1 MSSWS
6 LSDSNI
12 IGSAGYVNNNWTS
25 IAYGNS
31 IYVVV
36 ASSGTGNRVM
46 TSVDGLN
53 WTMRESVSDITWNS
67 VTFGNGKFVAVA
79 STNSNNCVMTS
90 SDGITW
96 TITTAIANVW
106 TSVTYGNGVFVAV
119 AKSGTNSRVMTS
131 TDGITW
137 TSGDIV
143 DNSWNCVT
151 YGNGK
156 FVAVAESGTGNRAM
170 YSTDN
175 GMNWII
181 GNSVPDNKWSS
192 VTYGANKFVAV
203 SQSGYTNMVM
213 TSTDDINWT
222 PQSVTSTDNW
232 LSVTYGN
239 GYFVAVGVS
248 SLNRIMTSTDGVS
261 WSNRTMAT
269 NNNWISVIYGA
280 DKFIAVSSNGDGN
293 RVITSSDAINW
304 TVQYSAASN
313 KWRSITYG
321 NGIFVAVSYSG
332 TGKRVMTSPDGIIWT
347 SRTSAANNNWYCV
360 TYGNNLFVAVA
371 TTGNGN
377 RVMTSPDGITWTSRT
392 SAANNFWYSV
402 TYGLVNGNGL
412 FVAVASSGTGNGVMT
427 SPNGIN
433 WTLISSVPNY
443 DWQSVTYGLVN
454 GNGLFVAVA
463 EFGDYKVMT
472 SSDGTNWSVDIV
484 GIVPDVSWW
493 NVTYGNGIFVAVSSS
508 DKIIKSNDGINWTSV
523 TIPNNY
529 WFSITYGSGLFI
541 AVAVTGS
548 NSRIITSKDGTS
560 WNNMSYPLNNNWKSI
575 AYGNDKFVT
584 ICDEG
589 VVTSPTLSRTIPI
602 YYQINNEL
610 SVPTIT
616 NFYISPKIYGESPFT
631 ITQPTSNSDGT
642 FSYTSS
648 DTSVA
653 TISNNIITIHKA
665 GSSTITATQEATTN
679 YLSGSITTNFQVNQA
694 VSTII
699 NFSISPKIY
708 GDNPFTITQPTSN
721 SDGTFSYTSSD
732 TSVATISDNIITILK
747 AGSST
752 ITATQAATTNYL
764 SGFITANFQ
773 INQAVSTI
781 SNFSIPTK
789 KFGDPSFT
797 ITQPTSNSDG
807 TFSYTSSDTLVATIS
822 NSTITIHKAGSS
834 TITATQAATTNYL
847 SGTKTATLI
856 VDRSNQTITFDD
868 SSYIFNDPTY
878 TLNATSSSSLTITYV
893 SSDPNIASING
904 NQLTFT
910 GYGEVIVTAYQNGN
924 SNYNPAPNVVKSFST
939 NAKAGTIWHLSTTT
953 WTNNNNDWQSV
964 TYGNGLFVAV
974 AIYLGTADGVMTSFN
989 GITWTSRTS
998 AADNDWRSVTYGN
1011 NLFVAVADSRT
1022 GNRVMTSPDGINWT
1036 IRTSAPDNKWRS
1048 VTYGN
1053 GIFVAVAESG
1063 TGNRVMTS
1071 PDGITWT
1078 SRTSAADNQWT
1089 SVTYGNGL
1097 FVAVAE
1103 SGTDNRVMT
1112 SENGIDWISRTS
1124 AANNNWT
1131 SVTYCNDFFPLFV
1144 AVASSGQGNRV
1155 MTSPDG
1161 INWTSRTSA
1170 ADNFWTS
1177 VTYGNGL
1184 FVAVASSGTGNRVMT
1199 SPDGITWTSRTSA
1212 ADNQW
1217 TSVTYGNG
1225 LFVAVTF
1232 ISLSNEPSIP
1242 MYSIDQTP
1250 STISGFSIPT
1260 KKFGDPSFT
1269 ITQPTSNS
1277 TGAFNYI
1284 SSDTSVAKITGN
1296 TITILKAGS
1305 SIIIATQAA
1314 TTNYLSGTKTAT
1326 LIVDKSNQTIT
1337 FDDSSYT
1344 FNDPTYTLN
1353 ATSSSGLT
1361 ITYVSSDP
1369 NIASINGNQLTFST
1383 NGEVIVT
1390 ASQNGNSNY
1399 NLAIPLTKTFIRN
1412 VMDNTN
1418 YTGAIQ
1424 AIANS
1429 NSIITN
1435 ANGNINITVPNS
1447 NFTQTTGVAY
1457 MIDTPYPGSVVIV
1470 NIEASNDSGTSITDF
1485 STDPLVLNLYLPQA
1499 NPRATLLMYKLNTGT
1514 NIKMNPQPNGYPIT
1528 LQYQSGSLWTAT
1540 LPSLSSY
1547 LIQDINPS
1555 IDNNVVCFNQGSKIL
1570 CLKNSS
1576 EIYEPIENLRNGDLI
1591 KTINNGFKPIVMIGK
1606 SIMFNKAYDDRIRD
1620 QLYICKKEDYPEL
1633 IEDLIITGCHSIL
1646 VDNLTDKQ
1654 KGETI
1659 RQLKDI
1665 YVTDRKYRLMACINE
1680 RTKVYQKRG
1689 YHIIYHLALENDYYY
1704 GNYGIYAN
1712 GLLVESCSKRYLK
1725 ELSNMTL
1732 I

>member
-151 YGNGK
+151 YGNGT

-175 GMNWII
+175 GMNWIM
-181 GNSVPDNKWSS
+181 GNSVFDNKWSS

-213 TSTDDINWT
+213 TSTDGIIWT
-222 PQSVTSTDNW
+222 PQSVTSADNW

-332 TGKRVMTSPDGIIWT
+332 TGNRVMTSPDGIIWT

-412 FVAVASSGTGNGVMT
+412 FVAVASSGSGNGVMT

-463 EFGDYKVMT
+463 EFGDYKIMT

-548 NSRIITSKDGTS
+548 NSRIITSTDGTS

-616 NFYISPKIYGESPFT
+616 NFSIPPKIYGESPFT
-631 ITQPTSNSDGT
+631 ITQPKSNSDGT

-648 DTSVA
+648 NTLVA
-653 TISNNIITIHKA
+653 TISGNTITIFKA

-679 YLSGSITTNFQVNQA
+679 YLSG
-694 VSTII
+694 
-699 NFSISPKIY
+699 
-708 GDNPFTITQPTSN
+708 
-721 SDGTFSYTSSD
+721 
-732 TSVATISDNIITILK
+732 
-747 AGSST
+747 
-752 ITATQAATTNYL
+752 
-764 SGFITANFQ
+764 
-773 INQAVSTI
+773 
-781 SNFSIPTK
+781 
-789 KFGDPSFT
+789 
-797 ITQPTSNSDG
+797 
-807 TFSYTSSDTLVATIS
+807 
-822 NSTITIHKAGSS
+822 
-834 TITATQAATTNYL
+834 
-847 SGTKTATLI
+847 
-856 VDRSNQTITFDD
+856 
-868 SSYIFNDPTY
+868 
-878 TLNATSSSSLTITYV
+878 
-893 SSDPNIASING
+893 
-904 NQLTFT
+904 
-910 GYGEVIVTAYQNGN
+910 
-924 SNYNPAPNVVKSFST
+924 
-939 NAKAGTIWHLSTTT
+939 
-953 WTNNNNDWQSV
+953 
-964 TYGNGLFVAV
+964 
-974 AIYLGTADGVMTSFN
+974 
-989 GITWTSRTS
+989 
-998 AADNDWRSVTYGN
+998 
-1011 NLFVAVADSRT
+1011 
-1022 GNRVMTSPDGINWT
+1022 
-1036 IRTSAPDNKWRS
+1036 
-1048 VTYGN
+1048 
-1053 GIFVAVAESG
+1053 
-1063 TGNRVMTS
+1063 
-1071 PDGITWT
+1071 
-1078 SRTSAADNQWT
+1078 
-1089 SVTYGNGL
+1089 
-1097 FVAVAE
+1097 
-1103 SGTDNRVMT
+1103 
-1112 SENGIDWISRTS
+1112 
-1124 AANNNWT
+1124 
-1131 SVTYCNDFFPLFV
+1131 
-1144 AVASSGQGNRV
+1144 
-1155 MTSPDG
+1155 
-1161 INWTSRTSA
+1161 
-1170 ADNFWTS
+1170 
-1177 VTYGNGL
+1177 
-1184 FVAVASSGTGNRVMT
+1184 
-1199 SPDGITWTSRTSA
+1199 
-1212 ADNQW
+1212 
-1217 TSVTYGNG
+1217 
-1225 LFVAVTF
+1225 
-1232 ISLSNEPSIP
+1232 
-1242 MYSIDQTP
+1242 
-1250 STISGFSIPT
+1250 
-1260 KKFGDPSFT
+1260 
-1269 ITQPTSNS
+1269 
-1277 TGAFNYI
+1277 
-1284 SSDTSVAKITGN
+1284 
-1296 TITILKAGS
+1296 
-1305 SIIIATQAA
+1305 
-1314 TTNYLSGTKTAT
+1314 TKTAT
-1326 LIVDKSNQTIT
+1326 LIVDKLDQTIT

-1399 NLAIPLTKTFIRN
+1399 NPAIPLTKTFIRN

-1435 ANGNINITVPNS
+1435 SGGSINITVPNS

-1470 NIEASNDSGTSITDF
+1470 NIEASNNSGTSITDF

-1499 NPRATLLMYKLNTGT
+1499 NPTATLLMYKLNTGI
-1514 NIKMNPQPNGYPIT
+1514 NIKMDPQPNGYPIT

-1606 SIMFNKAYDDRIRD
+1606 SIMFNKAYDNRIRD
-1620 QLYICKKEDYPEL
+1620 QLYIYKKEDYPEL

-1665 YVTDRKYRLMACINE
+1665 YVTDRKYRLMACIDE

-1689 YHIIYHLALENDYYY
+1689 YHTIYHLALENDYYY